1 MNAHVFWLAAL
12 AVVLAA
18 APGERAMA
26 QEQVKDVIV
35 PALEAGTPPPAER
48 PVVTPRVL
56 APPPS
61 SGETRETGETQETG
75 REPGANPSAG
85 APGSQPAG
93 GAPGRQHSPLPAAPV
108 EPAAVPLLTEEEAVV
123 LRQFECP
130 RDAIGRMLESA
141 VSGTEFS
148 ASLALEREV
157 LELCRD
163 RQGVLAE
170 LVASDRLLAEVL
182 RKDRDARAAEA
193 AEAEAERQRRAA
205 EVEAAQVVLQR
216 ERDAARHAEAAR
228 AAAAAAPAA
237 EPEPETD
244 YGWYTVI
251 GRGDDLRAGVTDG
264 ETRMFVRVGDN
275 LPGGIV
281 VTAIERAPA
290 GVRVRGASVDRL
302 PYRPLGGG

>member
-1 MNAHVFWLAAL
+1 M
-12 AVVLAA
+12 
-18 APGERAMA
+18 
-26 QEQVKDVIV
+26 
-35 PALEAGTPPPAER
+35 
-48 PVVTPRVL
+48 
-56 APPPS
+56 
-61 SGETRETGETQETG
+61 
-75 REPGANPSAG
+75 
-85 APGSQPAG
+85 
-93 GAPGRQHSPLPAAPV
+93 PAAPV
-108 EPAAVPLLTEEEAVV
+108 EAAAVPLLTEEEAVV

-130 RDAIGRMLESA
+130 REAIGRMLESA
-141 VSGTEFS
+141 VTGGEFS

-182 RKDRDARAAEA
+182 RKDRDARVEEA
-193 AEAEAERQRRAA
+193 AEADAERRRREAEVAA
-205 EVEAAQVVLQR
+205 AHVVLRR
-216 ERDAARHAEAAR
+216 EQQAARDAEAAR
-228 AAAAAAPAA
+228 AAAAIAPPAP
-237 EPEPETD
+237 EPEPD

-251 GRGDDLRAGVTDG
+251 GRGDNLRAGVTDG
-264 ETRMFVRVGDN
+264 ETRMFVRVGDS

>member
-1 MNAHVFWLAAL
+1 MTALRFWLAAM
-12 AVVLAA
+12 AVVLAVA
-18 APGERAMA
+18 QGERATA
-26 QEQVKDVIV
+26 QEGRKDAATQ
-35 PALEAGTPPPAER
+35 ALEAGTPPPGAGQMGAPR
-48 PVVTPRVL
+48 PS
-56 APPPS
+56 APLPAF
-61 SGETRETGETQETG
+61 GKAQETEDTG

-85 APGSQPAG
+85 VIGSSPAG
-93 GAPGRQHSPLPAAPV
+93 GVPGRQTTPLSAVPV

-123 LRQFECP
+123 LGQFECP

-141 VSGTEFS
+141 VTGGEFS

-170 LVASDRLLAEVL
+170 LVASDRVLAEAL

-228 AAAAAAPAA
+228 AAAAVAPPA
-237 EPEPETD
+237 PEPETD

-264 ETRMFVRVGDN
+264 ETRMFVAVGDS

-290 GVRVRGASVDRL
+290 GVRVSGASIDRL